1 MDIDVICIQERIDR
15 WFLTESLRRNP
26 EDYRKALLAA
36 YVVLGT
42 CTATALYGA
51 PLLLLGDYSTVVI
64 PMSTAILIAAGLLAL
79 RLTGSL
85 ALCRNLILA
94 LGFSSIIG
102 VAAVTGGIRSP
113 ALYWLAAFP
122 LLAIAIGDRKSGLVW
137 LSGSIIGSGGFA
149 SLSALGVPVP
159 VRTEIAATEALSV
172 VPLIGFT
179 TAITGIALML
189 ETSRMRIFADLRA
202 RNRELSAA
210 REIAEDANHAKSLLL
225 ANVSHELRTPLTAI
239 LGFSDLLA
247 QTSSEAARKNHLET
261 ISQNGLHLLRLID
274 DLLDVSS
281 IEMNQ
286 LSIEK
291 APHSLRVLVD
301 EAVSSIRAHAEV
313 KGLSVELDYA
323 TGIPDR
329 VETDENRFRQILMN
343 LLTNAVRFT
352 DSGLIQI
359 KVSGPAPDEDESTY
373 RLVVSDS
380 GIGMTEDQVRNAFT
394 PFYQGDASDTRS
406 VAGTGLGLTISRR
419 LAGLLGGDIQIQ
431 SRRNQGTTAT
441 WTFPADLLATSV
453 EREETPFRP
462 SISGEPLA
470 FSEIQ
475 IAGRILIAD
484 DNPTTRLLVRKWL
497 ERAGSEVEEAC
508 NGAEAYRIAR
518 ESSTHGRPFEAI
530 LMDLQMPGLDG
541 VEVTR
546 RLRMESYSQPIVA
559 LTARAMS
566 SDRDICERV
575 GFDGFETKP
584 IDRFSL
590 LSKIA
595 SLTGTPSTK
604 ALPAQN
610 PVG

>member
-1 MDIDVICIQERIDR
+1 MICIQERIDR

-51 PLLLLGDYSTVVI
+51 PLLLLGDYSTVLV
-64 PMSTAILIAAGLLAL
+64 PMSTAILIAIGLLAL

-94 LGFSSIIG
+94 LGFSSVIG
-102 VAAVTGGIRSP
+102 VTAVTGGIVSP

-137 LSGSIIGSGGFA
+137 LSGCIIGTGGFA
-149 SLSALGVPVP
+149 LLSALDVSVPVW
-159 VRTEIAATEALSV
+159 TEIAATEALSV

-179 TAITGIALML
+179 MAITGIALML

-202 RNRELSAA
+202 RNLELSAA

-261 ISQNGLHLLRLID
+261 ISQNSLHLLRLID
-274 DLLDVSS
+274 DLLDVSR

-301 EAVSSIRAHAEV
+301 EAVSSIRAHAEA

-329 VETDENRFRQILMN
+329 LETDETRFRQILMN

-373 RLVVSDS
+373 RIVVSDS
-380 GIGMTEDQVRNAFT
+380 GIGMTEDQVLNAFT
-394 PFYQGDASDTRS
+394 PFYQGDASNTRS
-406 VAGTGLGLTISRR
+406 VGGTGLGLTISRR
-419 LAGLLGGDIQIQ
+419 LAGLLGGEVQIE
-431 SRRNQGTTAT
+431 SRPNQGTRAI

-453 EREETPFRP
+453 EREETPVRP
-462 SISGEPLA
+462 SVSGEPLA

-590 LSKIA
+590 LSKLA

-604 ALPAQN
+604 ALPVQN
-610 PVG
+610 SVC

>member
-1 MDIDVICIQERIDR
+1 MICIQERIDR

-26 EDYRKALLAA
+26 EDYRKALVAA

-42 CTATALYGA
+42 CAATALYGA
-51 PLLLLGDYSTVVI
+51 LLLLLGDYSTFLL
-64 PMSTAILIAAGLLAL
+64 PMSTAILIAVGPLAL

-122 LLAIAIGDRKSGLVW
+122 LLAITIGDRKSGLVW
-137 LSGSIIGSGGFA
+137 LSGSIIGSAGFA
-149 SLSALGVPVP
+149 SLSALGLSVPVW
-159 VRTEIAATEALSV
+159 TEIAATEALSV

-179 TAITGIALML
+179 TAVTGIALMI

-247 QTSSEAARKNHLET
+247 ETSNEAARKNHLET
-261 ISQNGLHLLRLID
+261 ISQNGLHLLRIID
-274 DLLDVSS
+274 DLLDVSK

-301 EAVSSIRAHAEV
+301 EAVSSIRARAEV

-329 VETDENRFRQILMN
+329 VETDETRFRQILMN

-352 DSGLIQI
+352 DAGLIQI
-359 KVSGPAPDEDESTY
+359 KVSGPAPDDDESTY
-373 RLVVSDS
+373 RIVISDS
-380 GIGMTEDQVRNAFT
+380 GIGMSEEQVLNAFT
-394 PFYQGDASDTRS
+394 PFYQGDASNTRS
-406 VAGTGLGLTISRR
+406 VGGTGLGLTISRR

-431 SRRNQGTTAT
+431 SRPNQGTTAT
-441 WTFPADLLATSV
+441 WTFPADLLATTV
-453 EREETPFRP
+453 EQREESSLWP
-462 SISGEPLA
+462 SVSGEPLA

-559 LTARAMS
+559 LTARTMS
-566 SDRDICERV
+566 SDREICERV
-575 GFDGFETKP
+575 GFDEFETKP
-584 IDRFSL
+584 IDRSSL

-595 SLTGTPSTK
+595 ALTGTPSTK
-604 ALPAQN
+604 ALPA
-610 PVG
+610 PDSIC